1 MFFFKRG
8 QISDLNPFDGK
19 GDKIR
24 YAGVNE
30 GGMLILSSLFT
41 INGKEVV
48 LIPAS
53 QIKTGEFGGDEERLG
68 EDCLS

>member
-30 GGMLILSSLFT
+30 GGMLILVVSLLLT
-41 INGKEVV
+41 AK
-48 LIPAS
+48 
-53 QIKTGEFGGDEERLG
+53 RLF
-68 EDCLS
+68 